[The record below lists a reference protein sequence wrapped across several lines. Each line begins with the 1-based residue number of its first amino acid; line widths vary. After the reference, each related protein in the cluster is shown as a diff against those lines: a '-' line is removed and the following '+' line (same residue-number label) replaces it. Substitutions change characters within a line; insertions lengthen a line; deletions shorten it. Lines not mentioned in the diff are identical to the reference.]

1 MTVAACGGSA
11 SPNGPGRPTD
21 GADSDGSGRADA
33 ALGDASTGA
42 NDDAG
47 SPAGLPESGGSRPV
61 GNGADADAPSDAGIT
76 DGGVIADALPTL
88 DDGGGATRGDAAID
102 ATTAADAGVT
112 DGSRTPEAGGAPRP
126 PTPA

>member
-11 SPNGPGRPTD
+11 SPSGPGRPTD
-21 GADSDGSGRADA
+21 GTDSDGSGRADA
-33 ALGDASTGA
+33 ALGDASTSA

-76 DGGVIADALPTL
+76 NAGVIADALPTG
-88 DDGGGATRGDAAID
+88 DDGGGATRGGAAID
-102 ATTAADAGVT
+102 ATTSADAGVK
-112 DGSRTPEAGGAPRP
+112 DGSRTPAAARRP
-126 PTPA
+126 AT